1 MNAWPWL
8 RYTFRTFLGQDR
20 GQVIVL
26 TAFAMVVVLGFGA
39 LAVDIGFFAH
49 TKRDLQND
57 ADAMALAGAQEI
69 PDQGLAN
76 SKAQEWG
83 TNNDVDLSGELVSID
98 FGTTCSGAS
107 EPNTITVRLERTQP
121 TYLARALGITSGTL
135 RACATAGR
143 FSLGGGSG
151 AVPWG
156 LEDDCF
162 TGATFGQTYT
172 LKYDSQATS
181 GDCDSQGG
189 NFGAVAV
196 DESGAGSNC
205 TSIPGDDEERKYR
218 KAICFGAIRDLCSAP
233 AVEAGDCQGEA
244 GDDCSGEP
252 VAAYEMCTE
261 TGNMTGPTQDGVE
274 YRMSHT
280 SASCDTWEEV
290 TLGGGLNPAC
300 NPWLAGSPATDSQ
313 RVVLVPIVDGLWSEG
328 GRHKVTIVDFAIFF
342 LEYPPQCTGND
353 CDITGRFIQ
362 TGLSGF
368 ERAPFDPNS
377 SVTTVALVE

>member
-1 MNAWPWL
+1 MKTWTWL
-8 RYTFRTFLGQDR
+8 RHTLRMLRRQER

-26 TAFAMVVVLGFGA
+26 AAGAMVVVLGFGA
-39 LAVDIGFFAH
+39 LAVDIGFYAH

-76 SKAQEWG
+76 SNALEWG
-83 TNNDVDLSGELVSID
+83 TKNGVQQGEVVGVD

-107 EPNTITVRLERTQP
+107 EPNTVTVRLQREQP
-121 TYLARALGITSGTL
+121 TYLARVLGITSGTI

-143 FSLGGGSG
+143 FSLGGGTG

-156 LEDDCF
+156 LENDCF
-162 TGATFGQTYT
+162 VDATFGQTYT
-172 LKYDSQATS
+172 LKYDSQASS

-189 NFGAVAV
+189 NFGAMAV
-196 DESGAGSNC
+196 DEFGAGPNC
-205 TSIPGDDEERKYR
+205 TSIPGPDEERKYR
-218 KAICFGAIRDLCSAP
+218 SAICFGAIRDLCSVTAT
-233 AVEAGDCQGEA
+233 GCQGEA
-244 GDDCSGEP
+244 GDDCSGQP
-252 VAAYEMCTE
+252 VADYELCTE
-261 TGNMTGPTQDGVE
+261 TGNMTGPTRDGVE

-280 SASCDTWEEV
+280 SDACDEWNDV
-290 TLGGGLNPAC
+290 VLDGGLNPDC
-300 NPWLAGSPATDSQ
+300 NPWAFGGPKYDSQ
-313 RVVLVPIVDGLWSEG
+313 RVILVPIVDGLWSEG
-328 GRHKVTIVDFAIFF
+328 GRHKVTIVDFAVFF

-353 CDITGRFIQ
+353 CEIKGRFIQ

-377 SVTTVALVE
+377 SVTTVALIE